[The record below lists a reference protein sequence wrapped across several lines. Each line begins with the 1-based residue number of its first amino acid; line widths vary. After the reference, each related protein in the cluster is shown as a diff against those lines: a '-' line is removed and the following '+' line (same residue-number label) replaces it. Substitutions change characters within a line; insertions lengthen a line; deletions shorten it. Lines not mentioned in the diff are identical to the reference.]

1 MMKTDLT
8 LLTTWIWV
16 FVTVSIYFLC
26 YWINL
31 YFYNKFRLPKFTS
44 LYVAA
49 IIISVIVYYSG
60 CNYAEYDS
68 AGKVVSWLLYPTTV
82 ALAIPLYKN
91 RYEIL
96 RNLPEVATAT
106 IVSSVV
112 SVTSTC
118 LIAYF
123 TNLDELL
130 KHSLLSKCV
139 TTPVAIEIT
148 KMLGGIEGIA
158 VCSVCITGIIGAFCG
173 HAILNL
179 IGIKRDITI
188 GLAIG
193 STSHVIGTTRCLEK
207 SQAQA
212 AAGALVLI
220 TSALFT
226 AFFISFVF

>member
-1 MMKTDLT
+1 MKTDLCS
-8 LLTTWIWV
+8 LTTWLWV
-16 FVTVSIYFLC
+16 FATVGIYFFC

-31 YFYNKFRLPKFTS
+31 YFYDRFRIPKFTS
-44 LYVAA
+44 LYVAS
-49 IIISVIVYYSG
+49 IIIAVIVYFCG
-60 CNYAEYDS
+60 GNYAQYDAS
-68 AGKVVSWLLYPTTV
+68 GKVVSWLLYPTTV

-112 SVTSTC
+112 SVCSTC
-118 LIAYF
+118 AIAHF
-123 TNLDELL
+123 TNLDEVL

-173 HAILNL
+173 HAILNF
-179 IGIKRDITI
+179 IGIKRNITI

-226 AFFISFVF
+226 AFFISFIF